1 MRIIG
6 AIALLA
12 GLAALP
18 SPADAAPRS
27 AEERQERVRRQ
38 HAEVERELD
47 LLRATDDEVSDALTS
62 LEADVAREQSVL
74 LEATAAAD
82 RARSEAQDARL
93 QEALVFEEIQA
104 LEAAV
109 RRSAVLDFMA
119 GGSITATEALLGAD
133 DVATATRAR
142 EMVDAVSARDIELV
156 EDLGRARRELVVRRR
171 DADRAKELASTR
183 QQAIGEQVGAVED
196 VRDEQAQLAGAVEER
211 IAGRLAEAAALQQ
224 VDAQLAGQI
233 EAEQQALDARLA
245 VLGVDGEDIGG
256 VTSTRDR
263 PVPSLLRVG
272 GIVVNERMAGSVRA
286 LLMTATADGIDLGG
300 GGFRNPA
307 QQVELRRAH
316 CGTSDFAIYRMS
328 ASRCSPPTAPPGE
341 SMHERGLAID
351 FTFEGTLIS
360 SRRNR
365 AFQWLRA
372 NARRFGLRNLPS
384 EPWHWSVNGH

>member
-1 MRIIG
+1 M
-6 AIALLA
+6 A
-12 GLAALP
+12 
-18 SPADAAPRS
+18 
-27 AEERQERVRRQ
+27 
-38 HAEVERELD
+38 
-47 LLRATDDEVSDALTS
+47 
-62 LEADVAREQSVL
+62 
-74 LEATAAAD
+74 ATAAAD

-196 VRDEQAQLAGAVEER
+196 VRDKQAQLAGAVEER

-245 VLGVDGEDIGG
+245 VLGVDGGDIGG

-272 GIVVNERMAGSVRA
+272 GIVVNERVAGSVRA

-300 GGFRNPA
+300 GGYRNPA

-365 AFQWLRA
+365 GFQWLRA